1 MTKTLDHLNDVIVNL
16 L

>member
-1 MTKTLDHLNDVIVNL
+1 MASIPYVIVNL